1 MAIVDPFQTPSSDVP
16 CPRHPKTMTR
26 LRCSRCGTP
35 ICPQCAVR
43 TPVGLRCPEC
53 AGVRGLPTYATPA
66 TSMLRAFLIAAAVGL
81 AFALA
86 FAWIPQ
92 WNFYLSLAL
101 GFGVAEGMNRA
112 AKGKRGLDL
121 QVLGILICLGA
132 MVLGRVMLAWRLNL
146 TWDDVSAFSDYVEQA
161 LRLSLSPDG
170 LFAAITLLIP
180 WYRFR

>member
-1 MAIVDPFQTPSSDVP
+1 MVVSDPFQNPTVDVP
-16 CPRHPKTMTR
+16 CPRHPKTLTR

-66 TSMLRAFLIAAAVGL
+66 DSLLKAFLVAAAIGL

-101 GFGVAEGMNRA
+101 GFGVAEAMNWA
-112 AKGKRGLDL
+112 AKGKRGVDLQIMGIVICLAAMALGRAILAWKLDL
-121 QVLGILICLGA
+121 T
-132 MVLGRVMLAWRLNL
+132 M
-146 TWDDVSAFSDYVEQA
+146 DDVRAFSPHVENV
-161 LRLSLSPDG
+161 LRLSISPDG
-170 LFAAITLLIP
+170 LFAAITILIP